1 MELRSF
7 IEQPY
12 RVIPIPNTIN
22 NNYFQ
27 NTYSYES
34 DNQLAKDT
42 VKNFVKR
49 ESYDISRKKITK
61 ELLSQVPK
69 VGKFMTK
76 AGFTVNRFGA
86 CMYNQENL
94 LMENGIYS
102 YENILNAYSY
112 CGNKTFENLSFSKLN
127 YQNNQ
132 LLKRMYYIGQFLDDT
147 PFEQRYNFSSFNDEM
162 PWYNGNKL
170 LHNTLYFG
178 MDKLNYIL
186 SPIETFIVEPVW
198 NNIIDPIWDGV
209 IDMGYKT
216 YDLIESDIIH
226 TKYLIDNF
234 GIVRGLNIRFFEY
247 FIVLPEFVTGNY
259 VDIDVF
265 DENNTKSIL
274 DYDYEPQFVKM
285 DFGESIIE
293 QPIQESVKQE
303 SVNQKSVNQES
314 IKQES
319 VNQEL
324 SMNALDLSID
334 DLPMMIMPQ
343 EKFGEFMSFSSAAIG
358 IMNGLKNWDEMD
370 ECQQQ
375 KWIIGTAL
383 SSATMSESFR
393 KDIGDFGCGA
403 VNILSKLLING
414 KLRVE
419 EVAGFLVTEITNF
432 FKVSLPF
439 AVGTI
444 TNLITAIVTHSN
456 IGKALCDLASEI
468 ISINIP
474 VIGQIYG
481 IYKLLTGLLQLF
493 NTCNVN
499 QVKIMGINAVEVDE
513 QHKNLILADDYYYT
527 VVNPF
532 FNIEIKVHSCG
543 GTNHMRRKQEALEE
557 FKRQFKENA
566 YACTG
571 FSWENYVEQNK
582 DKPEKTLYHQYVEF
596 VLREVL
602 YKKWKE
608 LNNLTPEEIATLDN
622 YLAKEQK
629 FDVNIFDYLIILWNN
644 WKKFGC
650 KISSYLIPDKIE
662 KTTGNYW
669 DKHEGENLIIFLY
682 NIYILWKTGKEV
694 QSTPVTTMTPEQYQ
708 EFIIELNKKRSQAN
722 KSQSQQEEKD
732 EKGVAE
738 NGTGKYSRMEITK
751 YANKKLFENNISTG
765 TMVAVAGST
774 ISGSML
780 FSVAYLDK
788 EIETI
793 NYIGIKN
800 YFKGKIKGNARMF
813 MESYTSMLV
822 SSHATLT
829 FCLTEYSEKFSK
841 EMLED
846 FIVPHIGLVSNTLVS
861 NVTNWDIDIEDR
873 IYYFFEGIFRIN
885 IGKVISCV
893 KNFFSIT
900 TSLGDLIIAKLT
912 EYGIML
918 SSFFTTY
925 IPVIGSM
932 LFYRFARKL
941 IMGRNDI
948 PPIAMVNTDIQR
960 MVNNQIRLE
969 KFKKIY
975 SFVRNEE
982 NGLTD
987 RQIAFEKIQEIENE
1001 IKSKNELPNY
1011 EISLTDHYPKL
1022 QDYSMEF
1029 MEY

>member
-1 MELRSF
+1 MF
-7 IEQPY
+7 
-12 RVIPIPNTIN
+12 
-22 NNYFQ
+22 
-27 NTYSYES
+27 
-34 DNQLAKDT
+34 
-42 VKNFVKR
+42 
-49 ESYDISRKKITK
+49 
-61 ELLSQVPK
+61 
-69 VGKFMTK
+69 
-76 AGFTVNRFGA
+76 
-86 CMYNQENL
+86 
-94 LMENGIYS
+94 
-102 YENILNAYSY
+102 
-112 CGNKTFENLSFSKLN
+112 
-127 YQNNQ
+127 
-132 LLKRMYYIGQFLDDT
+132 
-147 PFEQRYNFSSFNDEM
+147 
-162 PWYNGNKL
+162 
-170 LHNTLYFG
+170 
-178 MDKLNYIL
+178 
-186 SPIETFIVEPVW
+186 
-198 NNIIDPIWDGV
+198 
-209 IDMGYKT
+209 
-216 YDLIESDIIH
+216 
-226 TKYLIDNF
+226 
-234 GIVRGLNIRFFEY
+234 
-247 FIVLPEFVTGNY
+247 
-259 VDIDVF
+259 
-265 DENNTKSIL
+265 
-274 DYDYEPQFVKM
+274 
-285 DFGESIIE
+285 
-293 QPIQESVKQE
+293 
-303 SVNQKSVNQES
+303 
-314 IKQES
+314 
-319 VNQEL
+319 
-324 SMNALDLSID
+324 
-334 DLPMMIMPQ
+334 
-343 EKFGEFMSFSSAAIG
+343 
-358 IMNGLKNWDEMD
+358 
-370 ECQQQ
+370 
-375 KWIIGTAL
+375 
-383 SSATMSESFR
+383 
-393 KDIGDFGCGA
+393 
-403 VNILSKLLING
+403 
-414 KLRVE
+414 
-419 EVAGFLVTEITNF
+419 
-432 FKVSLPF
+432 
-439 AVGTI
+439 
-444 TNLITAIVTHSN
+444 THSN

-925 IPVIGSM
+925 IPVIGSCYFID
-932 LFYRFARKL
+932 L
-941 IMGRNDI
+941 
-948 PPIAMVNTDIQR
+948 Q
-960 MVNNQIRLE
+960 
-969 KFKKIY
+969 
-975 SFVRNEE
+975 E
-982 NGLTD
+982 N
-987 RQIAFEKIQEIENE
+987 
-1001 IKSKNELPNY
+1001 
-1011 EISLTDHYPKL
+1011 
-1022 QDYSMEF
+1022 
-1029 MEY
+1029 